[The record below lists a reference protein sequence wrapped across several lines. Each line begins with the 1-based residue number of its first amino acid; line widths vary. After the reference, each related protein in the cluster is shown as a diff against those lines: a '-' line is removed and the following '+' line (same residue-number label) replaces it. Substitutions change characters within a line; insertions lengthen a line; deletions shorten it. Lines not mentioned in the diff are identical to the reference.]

1 MKKIIGL
8 IIISVSLLMIV
19 FTGCGRNQLL
29 TGTES
34 SGIQTFPE
42 MADMESTLSELAAL
56 LPKAMEDSEL
66 ATIIRN
72 EADRNRNDEPYA
84 LWSKI
89 ADIPTPSGITLRA
102 KIQQVQLNRTLGKT
116 TADAQAFTT
125 SLDSI
130 EYLQVYIHDFEDW
143 VGTKTIPVT
152 FVPLTINDIDV
163 TTLTLFDSTGNQS
176 LLELDNTAPDYPIIV
191 VGLNEG
197 PHNENIGLNK
207 ITSARTEIMDKMY
220 LIDDKEPWFKG
231 KAEIYMV
238 SAGTREYY
246 HKKRAVELE
255 DVNHEGNWYNR
266 DYNLFEWETPYWGD
280 YVGVGVIERDGC
292 CRDYTVTILHENY
305 EARVSATGNDDFIGR
320 ILSVEYN
327 HPNPHRYEPG
337 DVKFYLKY

>member
-1 MKKIIGL
+1 MENIEKVL
-8 IIISVSLLMIV
+8 
-19 FTGCGRNQLL
+19 
-29 TGTES
+29 
-34 SGIQTFPE
+34 
-42 MADMESTLSELAAL
+42 ADLAVL
-56 LPKAMEDSEL
+56 LPEAIADPDL
-66 ATIIRN
+66 AEIIWN
-72 EADRNRNDEPYA
+72 GANANKNDEPYA

-89 ADIPTPSGITLRA
+89 ADIPTPSGITFRT
-102 KIQQVQLNRTLGKT
+102 KIQQIQLNRTLGKT

-130 EYLQVYIHDFEDW
+130 EYLQVYIHDFDDW
-143 VGTKTIPVT
+143 DGTETIPAT
-152 FVPLTINDIDV
+152 FVPLTIDDIDV
-163 TTLTLFDSTGNQS
+163 TELILFDSTGNQT
-176 LLELDNTAPDYPIIV
+176 LLELNKAEPEYPIMV
-191 VGLNEG
+191 VGLYEG
-197 PHNENIGLNK
+197 PHETNISLNK
-207 ITSARTEIMDKMY
+207 ATTARTEIMDKMY
-220 LIDDKEPWFKG
+220 LINDKEPWFKG

-255 DVNHEGNWYNR
+255 DVNHQGSWYNR

-337 DVKFYLKY
+337 DVKFDLKY